1 MKKKL
6 SLLICTLTAILC
18 FTGCASTKAELDYDK
33 ATVEQSVEFLVS
45 YCASAVDAAM
55 EQWGELSDYEIQYQ
69 LMQAGLPYTP
79 DSFLGAMESWT
90 AGVEECGA
98 YVGHGDYVYEASE
111 DELKVTTEAQFK
123 DRDASLTFIFDD
135 NLNLESM
142 TVDAQYSTGEIL
154 KKAGLNT
161 LLGMGTVFMV
171 LIFIS
176 LIISLFKYIPAIENA
191 LKKKPK
197 EVEKEVVEEP
207 VVEEVSEEQDMTDDT
222 ELVAVIAAAI
232 AAAEGTTTDG
242 FVVRSIRRRPS
253 NKWNS

>member
-45 YCASAVDAAM
+45 YCSSADDAAM

-123 DRDASLTFIFDD
+123 NRDASLTFIFDD

-161 LLGMGTVFMV
+161 LLGMGTVFVV
-171 LIFIS
+171 LIFMAWLIS
-176 LIISLFKYIPAIENA
+176 LMKYIPVIAEKFSG
-191 LKKKPK
+191 KKKEEPS
-197 EVEKEVVEEP
+197 EAAPVVVEET
-207 VVEEVSEEQDMTDDT
+207 EIADETDDL
-222 ELVAVIAAAI
+222 ELVAVITAAI
-232 AAAEGTTTDG
+232 AAAEGTSSDG
-242 FVVRSIRRRPS
+242 FVVRSIKKRRKPG
-253 NKWNS
+253 KWNA

>member
-45 YCASAVDAAM
+45 YCASADDAAM

-123 DRDASLTFIFDD
+123 NRDASLTFIFDD

-142 TVDAQYSTGEIL
+142 TV
-154 KKAGLNT
+154 AGLNT

>member
-33 ATVEQSVEFLVS
+33 ATVEQSLEFLVS
-45 YCASAVDAAM
+45 YCSSADDVAM

-123 DRDASLTFIFDD
+123 NRDASLTFIFDD

>member
-6 SLLICTLTAILC
+6 SLLICTLTAMLC
-18 FTGCASTKAELDYDK
+18 FTGCASTKTELDYDE
-33 ATVEQSVEFLVS
+33 AAVEQSVEFLVN
-45 YCASAVDAAM
+45 YCASTKDEAM
-55 EQWGELSDYEIQYQ
+55 EQWEKLSDYEIQYQ

-79 DSFLGAMESWT
+79 DSFLGAIESWQ

-123 DRDASLTFIFDD
+123 DRDASLTFIFDN
-135 NLNLESM
+135 NLRLDSM
-142 TVDAQYSTGEIL
+142 TVDAQYSKGEIL
-154 KKAGLNT
+154 QKAGLNT
-161 LLGMGTVFMV
+161 LLGMGTVFVV

-176 LIISLFKYIPAIENA
+176 LIISLFKYIPALENA
-191 LKKKPK
+191 LKRKSKDTPK
-197 EVEKEVVEEP
+197 EAVETVVQ
-207 VVEEVSEEQDMTDDT
+207 EEVLEEQDVTDDT

>member
-33 ATVEQSVEFLVS
+33 ATVEQSVELLVS
-45 YCASAVDAAM
+45 YCSSADDAAM

-123 DRDASLTFIFDD
+123 NRDASLTFIFDD

>member
-1 MKKKL
+1 MLFTKREDRPMKNTEQFREVRQSEEKNC
-6 SLLICTLTAILC
+6 LLICTLTAILC

-45 YCASAVDAAM
+45 YCSSADDAAM

-123 DRDASLTFIFDD
+123 IETHLLHLSL
-135 NLNLESM
+135 M
-142 TVDAQYSTGEIL
+142 TT
-154 KKAGLNT
+154 
-161 LLGMGTVFMV
+161 
-171 LIFIS
+171 
-176 LIISLFKYIPAIENA
+176 
-191 LKKKPK
+191 
-197 EVEKEVVEEP
+197 
-207 VVEEVSEEQDMTDDT
+207 
-222 ELVAVIAAAI
+222 
-232 AAAEGTTTDG
+232 
-242 FVVRSIRRRPS
+242 
-253 NKWNS
+253 

>member
-45 YCASAVDAAM
+45 YCSSADDVAM

-123 DRDASLTFIFDD
+123 NRDASLTFIFDD

-232 AAAEGTTTDG
+232 AAADGTTTDG
-242 FVVRSIRRRPS
+242 FVVRSIRRRPA

>member
-45 YCASAVDAAM
+45 YCSSADDTAM

-161 LLGMGTVFMV
+161 LLGMGTVFIV

>member
-18 FTGCASTKAELDYDK
+18 FTGCASTRAELDYDK

-45 YCASAVDAAM
+45 YCASADDAAM

-123 DRDASLTFIFDD
+123 ERDASLTFIFDD